1 MMLKEDATREVRA
14 QERSFLV
21 AYRNQ
26 LARELAEVERQLGG
40 LAPAKT
46 RPEGFDT

>member
-1 MMLKEDATREVRA
+1 MMLKEDTRRDVPP

-26 LARELAEVERQLGG
+26 LARELAEVERQLAG
-40 LAPAKT
+40 PAT
-46 RPEGFDT
+46 ISRIETFER